1 MNKINK
7 AFTLIE
13 LLIVVAIIGV
23 IAGVGIPMYNG
34 YMAKAK
40 VESSRANYASAK
52 NFIANS
58 FAKCAAGSDRIVL
71 PNYKTLSCNDSVLQL
86 NDKFADYFNYHAG
99 FKNPYGSKNHAVTL
113 DTSYFKKTGQCL
125 WLGSICIYAEGN
137 KIHIGINVGD
147 ESGGNVFLKDTLVK
161 E

>member
-1 MNKINK
+1 M
-7 AFTLIE
+7 TT
-13 LLIVVAIIGV
+13 V
-23 IAGVGIPMYNG
+23 
-34 YMAKAK
+34 K

-52 NFIANS
+52 NFITNS
-58 FAKCAAGSDRIVL
+58 FAKCAAGSETIVL
-71 PNYKTLSCNDSVLQL
+71 PNYKTLSCNENVLKL

-113 DTSYFKKTGQCL
+113 DTSYFKKNGQCL
-125 WLGSICIYAEGN
+125 WLGSICMYANGN

-147 ESGGNVFLKDTLVK
+147 ESGGNVFLKDAIVK